1 VEILLLAVA
10 CAVTRIVGKPAHAL
24 IVLDQQDLKT
34 AGTHK
39 LLEIWQAAVFAAAA
53 VAVVVVAVVAVVG
66 PLDCTSHFGEGLCVV
81 SAAAAGSSVASL
93 AVQMEILALES
104 SSLMVKSLTPY
115 PSCFQLV
122 HVLALKKTSSLI
134 LQGLQHSWHSYP
146 ACEGLGAAVVAL
158 SDAADAA
165 DAGGV
170 HLSTAMHWDSLQ
182 DYVRQCSHSSSA
194 AHWVASTHYYSLH

>member
-1 VEILLLAVA
+1 VEILVLAVA
-10 CAVTRIVGKPAHAL
+10 CAVTQIVGKPVHAL

-39 LLEIWQAAVFAAAA
+39 LLIWQAAVFAAAA

-93 AVQMEILALES
+93 AVQTEILALES

-122 HVLALKKTSSLI
+122 HVLALQKTSSLI
-134 LQGLQHSWHSYP
+134 LQGLQHSWHSHP
-146 ACEGLGAAVVAL
+146 ACEGLGAAVVVL

-165 DAGGV
+165 DAGVV

-182 DYVRQCSHSSSA
+182 DYARQCSHSSGA
-194 AHWVASTHYYSLH
+194 AHWAASTHYYSLH

>member
-1 VEILLLAVA
+1 MLAVA
-10 CAVTRIVGKPAHAL
+10 CAVTPIVGKPVHAL

-39 LLEIWQAAVFAAAA
+39 LVEIWQAAVFAAAA
-53 VAVVVVAVVAVVG
+53 VAVVVVAVVG
-66 PLDCTSHFGEGLCVV
+66 PLDCTSRFGEGLCVV
-81 SAAAAGSSVASL
+81 FAAAAGSSVASL
-93 AVQMEILALES
+93 AVQTEILALES

-122 HVLALKKTSSLI
+122 HVLALQKTSFLI

-146 ACEGLGAAVVAL
+146 ACEGLGAAVVVL
-158 SDAADAA
+158 SDAVDAA

-170 HLSTAMHWDSLQ
+170 HLSTVTHWDSLQ
-182 DYVRQCSHSSSA
+182 DYARQCSHSSGA
-194 AHWVASTHYYSLH
+194 AHWAASTHYYSLH

>member
-1 VEILLLAVA
+1 M
-10 CAVTRIVGKPAHAL
+10 
-24 IVLDQQDLKT
+24 DQQDLKT

-39 LLEIWQAAVFAAAA
+39 LLEIWQAAVLAAAA

-66 PLDCTSHFGEGLCVV
+66 PLDCTSRFGEGLCVV
-81 SAAAAGSSVASL
+81 SAAAAGLSVASL
-93 AVQMEILALES
+93 AVQTEILALES

-146 ACEGLGAAVVAL
+146 LQYNNNDFRGDDRWSVDDTTCKTKSGIC
-158 SDAADAA
+158 
-165 DAGGV
+165 V
-170 HLSTAMHWDSLQ
+170 HMPI
-182 DYVRQCSHSSSA
+182 
-194 AHWVASTHYYSLH
+194 